1 MLDNT
6 TTVPSPELS
15 DHDALRRSLQDANL
29 QTLLM
34 VYVNLTGDE
43 AYLDL
48 FAPHIRP
55 LYGAEPTKI
64 PDELAEDLRGKL
76 FALLTQPVL
85 PQPKKLSR
93 EVVRHM
99 MGVSVGEEVKPEFV
113 PVLYDQMGFE
123 KPVPRKERPG
133 RAKVPAEFHVA
144 IIGCGM
150 TGIAA
155 GIKLADAGYNYTIF
169 EKNKELGGTWY
180 ENVYPGV
187 GVDTPSHFYS
197 YSFAINPNW
206 SHYHPKGA
214 EIQAYLKDVADRN
227 GIRGKI
233 EFETRVLG
241 ADWDDAAQLWHVK
254 VQRKDGSVESV
265 AANAVILA
273 HGLLNRW
280 SMPNIPGL
288 ENFKGK
294 AMHSAGWDP
303 KTDLHGKNIV
313 LVGTGA
319 SAAQIAPA
327 VAPIAKHVTII
338 QRSKHWVLNNP
349 DINSGVTEG
358 IKFAMRNIP
367 LYKEWFRFR
376 VYWFTSDGLYGNVC
390 QDDDWA
396 DKTHSISAQNEAARQ
411 YALSYIHRK
420 LDDRPDLLEKMIP
433 DYPIYGKRIVLD
445 ADGGWLD
452 TLKRPNVT
460 LETRGIDHIGEH
472 EVVLK
477 DGTKIPADIL
487 ALATGFDIARIIGNL
502 KIHGKGGRDLGA
514 EWGDDDPRA
523 YLGVIAPGYP
533 NFFLPLGPNSA
544 PNHAAGVNMVIE
556 AQINYIIETLDM
568 MIAKGAHEVEPTTE
582 AYTGWNEKVDE
593 QMTKMIW
600 THPKAESYYLNH
612 NRRNIVSCPFRLIDY
627 WTWMRGP
634 DEKALHFA

>member
-1 MLDNT
+1 MLDSAVLT
-6 TTVPSPELS
+6 PSAELK
-15 DHDALRRSLQDANL
+15 DHAALRASLQDANV

-34 VYVNLTGDE
+34 VYVNYPQDR
-43 AYLDL
+43 AYLET
-48 FAPHIRP
+48 FAPYIRS
-55 LYGAEPTKI
+55 LYAAEQTSI
-64 PDELAEDLRGKL
+64 PEALAADLRARL
-76 FALLTQPVL
+76 FTLLTAPSL
-85 PQPKKLSR
+85 PPLKTLNIDLLCR
-93 EVVRHM
+93 M
-99 MGVSVGEEVKPEFV
+99 MSVSVGEEVKPDFV

-123 KPVPRKERPG
+123 KPTPRKDLPG
-133 RAKVPAEFHVA
+133 RVPVPADFHVA
-144 IIGCGM
+144 VIGSGM

-155 GIKLADAGYNYTIF
+155 AIKLADAGYSYTIY
-169 EKNKELGGTWY
+169 EKNPDVGGTWY

-197 YSFAINPNW
+197 YSFEINPDW

-214 EIQAYLKDVADRN
+214 EIEKYLAGVAAKYGTRAHT
-227 GIRGKI
+227 K
-233 EFETRVLG
+233 FETRVLG
-241 ADWDDAAQLWHVK
+241 ADWDDAAQIWQVAIEDK
-254 VQRKDGSVESV
+254 TGARSVV
-265 AANAVILA
+265 NANAVILA

-280 SMPNIPGL
+280 SMPKLPGL

-303 KTDLHGKNIV
+303 NVELTGKNIV
-313 LVGTGA
+313 VVGTGA

-327 VAPIAKHVTII
+327 VAKIANHVTVM

-349 DINSGVTEG
+349 DINSGVTDG

-390 QDDDWA
+390 QDDNWP
-396 DKTHSISAQNEAARQ
+396 DKSLSISAQNEGARQ

-420 LDDRPDLLEKMIP
+420 LDDRPDLLEKMLP
-433 DYPIYGKRIVLD
+433 DYPIFAKRIVLD

-460 LETRGIDHIGEH
+460 LETRGIDHIEEH
-472 EVVLK
+472 AVVLQ
-477 DGTKIPADIL
+477 DGTRIPADIL
-487 ALATGFDIARIIGNL
+487 ALATGFDIARLIGKL

-556 AQINYIIETLDM
+556 AQINYIIETLDL
-568 MIAKGAHEVEPTTE
+568 IVAKGKHAVEPKLE
-582 AYTGWNEKVDE
+582 AYAAWNEKVDE

-612 NRRNIVSCPFRLIDY
+612 NRRNIVSCPFRLNDY
-627 WTWMRGP
+627 WSWMRKP
-634 DEKALHFA
+634 DEDALSFS